1 MLLPLFGI
9 AQQHDTLTNIK
20 VFARK
25 RISPI
30 SSPAPLQVLNTVDA
44 SKTNSN
50 SVADALKRFAGVV
63 IKDFGGVGGLK
74 TVSVRSL
81 GANHTGILYD
91 GIALGN
97 AQAGQIDLGKLSLD
111 NIYQIELNNSGP
123 SDILS
128 TAKAFSYAS
137 LLSIKT
143 NSGQLKSDTTNS
155 LSAKIQSGSFGYFSP
170 SILVHQM
177 LSKRFKIAI
186 SSQYQH
192 ALSDFLYVNYE
203 NNTGKN
209 RRINSDLSAVRT
221 EADIA
226 FQLNDKN
233 QFNLKSYYY
242 NSKRGLPGA
251 IIFYNPI
258 SNQRLN
264 EREFFVQ
271 GSWKSK
277 LSSKSDLLINAKYE
291 SDKSYYLDPTYPNSY
306 GRLEN
311 EFYQKEMYLSAV
323 LGYKITNDFKLS
335 FATDVSNNK
344 LTREDVFAQ
353 NFASP
358 TRNTLLNNIAFQ
370 FKKAQYEVTGN
381 VLYTALTEKVKVGE
395 PANNVKRLSDAL
407 AFSIQPFKNLPLR
420 IRAFYKHIFR
430 APTFNDLYY
439 TNVGNTKLRP
449 EFADQYNIGV
459 TYERLPMYIFKKLA
473 VTADAYYNEVT
484 DKILALP
491 RLNLFQWSVQNVG
504 KVKINGIDVAV
515 HAQLKDWKNFK
526 ISTDF
531 TYTLQKAIDVTD
543 ATSTLF
549 NTQLPYTPKHSGS
562 GTFNISYHDFNFNYN
577 TLFSSLRYKNGDQ
590 VFDNLLQPFVVTDL
604 SLSYLIA
611 RQKAYNYKIIFEAN
625 NVFNTQYQIIKYY
638 PIPLFNYRLTI
649 NISLKK

>member
-1 MLLPLFGI
+1 MLLPLFGV

-20 VFARK
+20 VLAR
-25 RISPI
+25 RSASSI
-30 SSPAPLQVLNTVDA
+30 SSPTPIQVLNTVDV

-63 IKDFGGVGGLK
+63 VKDFGGVGGLK

-97 AQAGQIDLGKLSLD
+97 AQAGQIDLGKFSLD
-111 NIYQIELNNSGP
+111 NVYQIELNNSGP
-123 SDILS
+123 TDILS

-143 NSGQLKSDTTNS
+143 SSGQLKSDTSNS
-155 LSAKIQSGSFGYFSP
+155 LIVKVQSGSFGYFSP
-170 SILVHQM
+170 SLLMQKM

-192 ALSDFLYVNYE
+192 SLSDFLFVNYE

-209 RRINSDLSAVRT
+209 KRVNSDLSALRT

-226 FQLNDKN
+226 FQLNEKN
-233 QFNLKSYYY
+233 QINLKSYYY

-264 EREFFVQ
+264 EREMFVQ

-291 SDKSYYLDPTYPNSY
+291 LDKSYYLDPSYPNSY

-311 EFYQKEMYLSAV
+311 EFYQKEMYLSAA
-323 LGYKITNDFKLS
+323 LSYKIANDFKLS
-335 FATDVSNNK
+335 FVTDVFRNK
-344 LTREDVFAQ
+344 LTREDIFAQ

-381 VLYTALTEKVKVGE
+381 VLYTALNEKVKVGE
-395 PANNVKRLSDAL
+395 SANNINRLSDAI

-420 IRAFYKHIFR
+420 TRVFYKHIFR

-449 EFADQYNIGV
+449 EIADQYNIGI
-459 TYERLPMYIFKKLA
+459 TYEKLPMYIFKKLA
-473 VTADAYYNEVT
+473 VTADAYYNKVN

-504 KVKINGIDVAV
+504 KVKIKGIDVAV
-515 HAQLKDWKNFK
+515 HAQLKDLKKFK

-531 TYTLQKAIDVTD
+531 TYTLQRAVDFTD
-543 ATSTLF
+543 ATSSSF
-549 NTQLPYTPKHSGS
+549 KIQLPYTPKQSGS
-562 GTFNISYHDFNFNYN
+562 GTLSIDYDHFNLNYN

-604 SLSYLIA
+604 SLSYLIG
-611 RQKAYNYKIIFEAN
+611 RQKTYNYKIIFEAN
-625 NVFNTQYQIIKYY
+625 NALNTQYQIIKYY
-638 PIPLFNYRLTI
+638 PMPLFNYRLTI
-649 NISLKK
+649 NISLKN